1 MAKPR
6 QGYSVVVVPE
16 GSNKKPTTYFWSKR
30 AVRTVAVAGVLAIVA
45 FVGMAAS
52 WSSLARRVADAGD
65 LAGREDALDADK
77 ARTAALVRQVA
88 ELEERQARFRVL
100 LGQAE
105 PMESSLWR
113 ARIGAP
119 AGRPDIV
126 APGHGPADND
136 PLMWPLTAPG
146 FVTQPLVESGAAD
159 DHPGVDIAVPSD
171 SYILAAG
178 AGEVVEAAEHPVYGQ
193 FVLLDHGNGLR
204 SLYGHASELVV
215 ERGRRVRRGEVIALS
230 GSTGRSTAPH
240 LHFEILRGARPID
253 PLSMV
258 APPEPKE

>member
-16 GSNKKPTTYFWSKR
+16 GTNKEPVTWFWSRR
-30 AVRTVAVAGVLAIVA
+30 AVRAAAGAAVLAALA
-45 FVGMAAS
+45 FVGMAVS
-52 WSSLARRVADAGD
+52 WPSLARRAAMAGD
-65 LAGREDALDADK
+65 IAGQADSLAAAK
-77 ARTAALVRQVA
+77 ARMEALARQVA
-88 ELEERQARFRVL
+88 ELEERHARFRVL
-100 LGQAE
+100 LGQEE
-105 PMESSLWR
+105 PLESALWR
-113 ARIGAP
+113 PRAGASND
-119 AGRPDIV
+119 RPDGA
-126 APGHGPADND
+126 APQGSGTD
-136 PLMWPLTAPG
+136 PTMWPLTVPG
-146 FVTQPLVESGAAD
+146 FVTQPLVESSADD

-178 AGEVVEAAEHPVYGQ
+178 AGEVVEAAEHPVYGR
-193 FVLLDHGNGLR
+193 FVLLDHGDGLR

-240 LHFEILRGARPID
+240 LHFEILHGGRPID

>member
-6 QGYSVVVVPE
+6 QGYSIVVVPE
-16 GSNKKPTTYFWSKR
+16 GSDQKPASYFWSKR
-30 AVRTVAVAGVLAIVA
+30 AIRVVVGAGVLAVLA

-52 WSSLARRVADAGD
+52 WSSLARRVAVADD
-65 LAGREDALDADK
+65 VAGRAGALDADK
-77 ARTAALVRQVA
+77 ARVEALARQVA

-105 PMESSLWR
+105 PLESSLWR
-113 ARIGAP
+113 AGVGAP
-119 AGRPDIV
+119 AVRPDVV
-126 APGHGPADND
+126 APEQGPGTD
-136 PLMWPLTAPG
+136 PSMWPLTVPG
-146 FVTQPLVESGAAD
+146 FVTQPLVESGADD

-193 FVLLDHGNGLR
+193 FVLLDHGNGMR